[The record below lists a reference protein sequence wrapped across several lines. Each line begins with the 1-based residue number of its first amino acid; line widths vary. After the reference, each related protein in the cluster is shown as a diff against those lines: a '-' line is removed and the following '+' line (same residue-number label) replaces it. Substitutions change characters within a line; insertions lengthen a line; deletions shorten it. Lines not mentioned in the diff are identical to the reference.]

1 MKEIPNL
8 HYFLGRGRAETTRWM
23 LAINQIEFKNIP
35 IETPS
40 MLAAI
45 RYSGKLPFDQIP
57 LLEID
62 GLNLSQSS
70 GMVRYLAR
78 RGKFYPE
85 DPEEAVWCDM
95 IAGAVADF
103 AETAMQAAFQST
115 RERAA
120 SDLRERFAKFGPRF
134 EQRLIDNGGGY
145 SVGTDL
151 TFADVLLAEAL
162 NSYLDWIPDILQE
175 TRRISDLYQRVI
187 NTNGISSYLNS
198 DQRYPVADDK
208 YIIDVA
214 RVLKRHLP
222 SHMDRPDRFV

>member
-1 MKEIPNL
+1 
-8 HYFLGRGRAETTRWM
+8 M
-23 LAINQIEFKNIP
+23 LAINQIEFENIP

-45 RYSGKLPFDQIP
+45 RYSGKLPIDQIP
-57 LLEID
+57 LLEIN
-62 GLNLSQSS
+62 GLFLRQSS

-85 DPEEAVWCDM
+85 DPEEALWCDM

-103 AETAMQAAFQST
+103 E
-115 RERAA
+115 
-120 SDLRERFAKFGPRF
+120 
-134 EQRLIDNGGGY
+134 
-145 SVGTDL
+145 
-151 TFADVLLAEAL
+151 
-162 NSYLDWIPDILQE
+162 E
-175 TRRISDLYQRVI
+175 TRRISDPYQRVM

-208 YIIDVA
+208 YITDVA